1 MEKIT
6 NSENKAH
13 TFKQP
18 TKRPMESNFSSP
30 IAGANMGMKNSCSI
44 HKFLSANTWK
54 SNNKEK

>member
-44 HKFLSANTWK
+44 HKF
-54 SNNKEK
+54 